1 MTERLELNF
10 DDLTIGEIE
19 EIEEIT
25 GRSIQSIQDP
35 EAPMGSTLR
44 VLAYIIKRRDNPEFT
59 LEEAG
64 DLIVIQGDDDDEGK
78 GDESTD
84 S

>member
-1 MTERLELNF
+1 MAERLELNF

-19 EIEEIT
+19 EIEELT

-44 VLAYIIKRRDNPEFT
+44 VLAYIIKRRDNPEFS
-59 LEEAG
+59 LEDAG
-64 DLIVIQGDDDDEGK
+64 DLIVTQGDDDDEGK

>member
-19 EIEEIT
+19 EIEELT